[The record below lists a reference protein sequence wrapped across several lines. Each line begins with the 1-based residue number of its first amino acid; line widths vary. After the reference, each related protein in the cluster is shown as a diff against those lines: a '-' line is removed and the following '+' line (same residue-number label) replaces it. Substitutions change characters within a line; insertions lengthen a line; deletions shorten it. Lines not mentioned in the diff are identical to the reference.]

1 MSKKNKNG
9 VVIIAAIISFIV
21 GMTFFVV
28 VMIECNVKM
37 ETIIQYFVAI
47 VIGFPTIWYSI
58 QYLQKKEDLVN
69 EIFILDVFNKVNN
82 QHIRITEKN
91 LLFKYKIVINHL
103 YFYPKKPWASTT
115 YSIKNKTQLSPQE
128 TEKIVEMINSIED
141 TIEWDVVV
149 NYKGEKKYMNSYQI
163 NQIFEQYNMKI

>member
-1 MSKKNKNG
+1 M
-9 VVIIAAIISFIV
+9 
-21 GMTFFVV
+21 
-28 VMIECNVKM
+28 
-37 ETIIQYFVAI
+37 
-47 VIGFPTIWYSI
+47 
-58 QYLQKKEDLVN
+58 
-69 EIFILDVFNKVNN
+69 
-82 QHIRITEKN
+82 
-91 LLFKYKIVINHL
+91 FKYKIVINHL
-103 YFYPKKPWASTT
+103 HFYPWTSTT

>member
-82 QHIRITEKN
+82 QHIRITEKIFC
-91 LLFKYKIVINHL
+91 L
-103 YFYPKKPWASTT
+103 
-115 YSIKNKTQLSPQE
+115 SIKL
-128 TEKIVEMINSIED
+128 
-141 TIEWDVVV
+141 
-149 NYKGEKKYMNSYQI
+149 
-163 NQIFEQYNMKI
+163 